1 MKNLSVFKNT
11 DKQEGS
17 SQPDYRVVASYK
29 DGEGNWQNETIAS
42 LWKGDQTNPNA
53 PALTGKMSEAREYQG
68 KQYPGWKVVADGV
81 SRPEPAPQAATAP
94 ANTAPVNAAE
104 DTRVAPPMPEYPEE
118 EINPDDIPF

>member
-17 SQPDYRVVASYK
+17 SQPDYRLVASHK
-29 DGEGNWQNETIAS
+29 DEQGNWQNETIAS

-94 ANTAPVNAAE
+94 VNAAE
-104 DTRVAPPMPEYPEE
+104 DTRTAPPIAAPEYPEE